1 MGLKEHRG
9 TGKLLAK
16 EWRIQSS
23 SDELLAQLK
32 PYVCP
37 GNHEHGESIGANQ
50 LWRTAI
56 YTPLL
61 VTAIA
66 EALLTK

>member
-1 MGLKEHRG
+1 MGLKEHGG
-9 TGKLLAK
+9 TKLLAK
-16 EWRIQSS
+16 EWMIQSS
-23 SDELLAQLK
+23 SEELLAQLK

-37 GNHEHGESIGANQ
+37 GNHEHGESLGANK

>member
-1 MGLKEHRG
+1 MGLKQHNSD
-9 TGKLLAK
+9 KLLAK
-16 EWRIQSS
+16 EWMIQSS
-23 SDELLAQLK
+23 SEELLAQLK
-32 PYVCP
+32 PYICP
-37 GNHEHGESIGANQ
+37 GNHEHGESIGANR

-56 YTPLL
+56 YPPLM